1 MFPRMSETT
10 EAEREARRRQPS
22 PLVGEVEERLRD
34 IAQNGAE
41 PWNAPLEE
49 RRATRR
55 RDMEILR
62 LSALEAAL
70 HTTEYICGR
79 LPSWKREAFETVSD
93 PIAALANLNRAI
105 VQVTLAEDRFDES
118 AEERAARIKAEA
130 EARVR
135 AEQAAAAAHSDAER
149 TLRRAENKRQANG
162 AIRAIT
168 LDYIRLPY
176 GDREKLF
183 DDLFRELNANGAYD
197 ADPAETVADICH
209 RLAIVPKI
217 VPDAQIQTPD
227 GKIDLAARR
236 KRLLA
241 FARTYLD
248 LMKPAAPS
256 NDRDESDI
264 AETSVASARAQGP
277 PH

>member
-1 MFPRMSETT
+1 MSETT

-62 LSALEAAL
+62 LSAMEAAL

-105 VQVTLAEDRFDES
+105 VQVTLAEDRFDET

-130 EARVR
+130 EAKVR
-135 AEQAAAAAHSDAER
+135 AEQAAALARTDADR
-149 TLRRAENKRQANG
+149 TLRRAENKHRTHG
-162 AIRAIT
+162 AIRAIA
-168 LDYIRLPY
+168 LDYIRLPR
-176 GDREKLF
+176 GDRE
-183 DDLFRELNANGAYD
+183 DLLGKIFAIWDAEDAYD
-197 ADPAETVADICH
+197 GDPAEIVADACAQ
-209 RLAIVPKI
+209 LALTSRIVP
-217 VPDAQIQTPD
+217 AAEIQTPD
-227 GKIDLAARR
+227 GKIDPIARR

-248 LMKPAAPS
+248 LMKPADPAD
-256 NDRDESDI
+256 DRDEDGLSDP
-264 AETSVASARAQGP
+264 SVPPAQAQGP

>member
-62 LSALEAAL
+62 LAAMEAAL

-79 LPSWKREAFETVSD
+79 LPGWKREAFETVSD

-105 VQVTLAEDRFDES
+105 VQVTLAEDRFDET

-135 AEQAAAAAHSDAER
+135 AEQAAATAHSDAER

-168 LDYIRLPY
+168 LDYIRLPFSN
-176 GDREKLF
+176 REELF
-183 DDLFRELNANGAYD
+183 ADLFRELEAEGAYD
-197 ADPAETVADICH
+197 ADPAETVADVCH
-209 RLAIVPKI
+209 RLALAPTIAPNHGI
-217 VPDAQIQTPD
+217 DTTD
-227 GKIDLAARR
+227 GLIARR

-248 LMKPAAPS
+248 LMKPADPADEPDGADLTDPS
-256 NDRDESDI
+256 GPL
-264 AETSVASARAQGP
+264 AQAQGP